1 MGFDYFYNREAE
13 RFLFYRIPHVF
24 FEESKFKALS
34 SDAKILYA
42 LFFHRITLS
51 LKKGW
56 IDEHG
61 RVYIIFTLEEIQE
74 KFGCSNK
81 TAVKIM
87 AELDGN
93 TGGIALIEKKRQGLG
108 KPNIIYVKDFMS
120 DIDSECKNYTSEVKN
135 LHTRDV
141 ETTHQ
146 EVNNLH
152 GTNNNLRNTDKS
164 KNNLTLYTPDR
175 RSYFESDFGRKQL
188 LDQII
193 NVELVNGYALENGIL
208 DDPFYK
214 AQIEQM
220 EKDIRFNSMM
230 RKIMDG
236 AEVTDEEAKAKYE
249 SNPSEFSTPESIG
262 AMHIL
267 VDSED
272 KAKEIREKIV
282 NEGMKFEDA
291 AKEFSSCPSKDA
303 GGDLGSFGK
312 GMMVPEFEE
321 AAFALDL
328 DTVSE
333 PVKTQFG
340 YHLINVYDKKEASVQ
355 PFEEV
360 AETIK
365 SGLLQEK
372 QMEKY
377 NAFIKEL
384 REKNNL

>member
-1 MGFDYFYNREAE
+1 MEDKNKVLATINGIEITEQVIDDTIA
-13 RFLFYRIPHVF
+13 
-24 FEESKFKALS
+24 KF
-34 SDAKILYA
+34 
-42 LFFHRITLS
+42 
-51 LKKGW
+51 
-56 IDEHG
+56 
-61 RVYIIFTLEEIQE
+61 
-74 KFGCSNK
+74 
-81 TAVKIM
+81 
-87 AELDGN
+87 
-93 TGGIALIEKKRQGLG
+93 
-108 KPNIIYVKDFMS
+108 P
-120 DIDSECKNYTSEVKN
+120 
-135 LHTRDV
+135 
-141 ETTHQ
+141 
-146 EVNNLH
+146 
-152 GTNNNLRNTDKS
+152 
-164 KNNLTLYTPDR
+164 PDR

-372 QMEKY
+372 QMDKY

>member
-24 FEESKFKALS
+24 FEEPKFKALS

-56 IDEHG
+56 IDEYG

-93 TGGIALIEKKRQGLG
+93 TGGIGLIEKKRQGLG

-120 DIDSECKNYTSEVKN
+120 DVDSECKNYTSEVKN

-164 KNNLTLYTPDR
+164 KSDLRGKKTFGIFQNVFLSDKEL
-175 RSYFESDFGRKQL
+175 ESLRKEIPYQ
-188 LDQII
+188 
-193 NVELVNGYALENGIL
+193 LEN
-208 DDPFYK
+208 Y
-214 AQIEQM
+214 IERLSAYI
-220 EKDIRFNSMM
+220 K
-230 RKIMDG
+230 
-236 AEVTDEEAKAKYE
+236 
-249 SNPSEFSTPESIG
+249 ST
-262 AMHIL
+262 
-267 VDSED
+267 
-272 KAKEIREKIV
+272 
-282 NEGMKFEDA
+282 
-291 AKEFSSCPSKDA
+291 
-303 GGDLGSFGK
+303 GK
-312 GMMVPEFEE
+312 GYENHAATILSWYLKDKGNEKKSVIPTIEE
-321 AAFALDL
+321 
-328 DTVSE
+328 
-333 PVKTQFG
+333 
-340 YHLINVYDKKEASVQ
+340 YDKGEH
-355 PFEEV
+355 
-360 AETIK
+360 
-365 SGLLQEK
+365 L
-372 QMEKY
+372 
-377 NAFIKEL
+377 
-384 REKNNL
+384 